1 MCVRGRMCGRART
14 HGRHGE
20 KVSEV
25 SAGITDT
32 DCQGVAVRI
41 PLAKRIRK
49 VSARYPRSRDNG
61 IDDKG
66 DDMTIRIEHLDAL
79 DLLRSLEDCS
89 VDSLVSDPPS
99 GISFMGKAWDR
110 HDQYTPQT
118 DKGRDLMRFGSALL
132 APWEVG
138 FCAFIVDVFSQA
150 LRVIKPGGHGL
161 IWALPRTSDLTA
173 LGLRVAGWEVRDSV
187 HHIFGSGFPKSAD
200 ISKAIDKAAGAE
212 REVVGTKASLPG
224 YREGLTGP
232 RGVDFGYGLSN
243 GSAKCQITAPATPAA
258 QRWEG
263 WGTAL
268 KPGHEVWW
276 LIRKP
281 VSGTIAGNVQEWG
294 TGGINVDGCRVG
306 TSEKPED
313 EGGRWPPNVLLTHD
327 AECGA
332 DCVDGCPVE
341 EMGAQSGERP
351 TGDVNWA
358 PPRLG
363 DRRTYGTFGESFTQ
377 WSGDTGTAA
386 RYFPQFRYS
395 PKPSRAEREAGLD
408 HLEEAQR
415 DEARKEGDP
424 GGDNPRNRGAQKVK
438 NVHPTVKS
446 IDLMRWLTRLVTPP
460 GGLVL
465 DPFVGSGTTA
475 LACVHEGFDFVGSEQ
490 SAEYV
495 KIARARVDHADPAG
509 AQTRRAERGEAG
521 PPTSPEGQGRLF

>member
-1 MCVRGRMCGRART
+1 M
-14 HGRHGE
+14 
-20 KVSEV
+20 S
-25 SAGITDT
+25 
-32 DCQGVAVRI
+32 
-41 PLAKRIRK
+41 
-49 VSARYPRSRDNG
+49 
-61 IDDKG
+61 
-66 DDMTIRIEHLDAL
+66 
-79 DLLRSLEDCS
+79 
-89 VDSLVSDPPS
+89 
-99 GISFMGKAWDR
+99 KAWDR
-110 HDQYTPQT
+110 HNTYEPQT
-118 DKGRDLMRFGSALL
+118 DKGRDLLRFGSALL

-212 REVVGTKASLPG
+212 REVVGIARKKDSYG
-224 YREGLTGP
+224 QGP
-232 RGVDFGYGLSN
+232 IYSGGPDHFGIQ
-243 GSAKCQITAPATPAA
+243 QITAPATPDAK
-258 QRWEG
+258 RWDG

-306 TSEKPED
+306 YEKNPRHEKGGSYSIRKNRRAIFGQALDSETTTNPD
-313 EGGRWPPNVLLTHD
+313 GRWPPNVLLTHD

-341 EMGAQSGERP
+341 EMGAQSGERT
-351 TGDVNWA
+351 TGNLERVST
-358 PPRLG
+358 G
-363 DRRTYGTFGESFTQ
+363 FFGGGKERSNIGYV
-377 WSGDTGTAA
+377 GDTGTAA

-408 HLEEAQR
+408 HLPTRTGAEATGRQ
-415 DEARKEGDP
+415 EGSA
-424 GGDNPRNRGAQKVK
+424 GLDNPRAGAGRTAEQIR

-446 IDLMRWLTRLVTPP
+446 VELMRWLTRLVTPP

-475 LACVHEGFDFVGSEQ
+475 LACIHEGFDFVGSEQ
-490 SAEYV
+490 SEEYV
-495 KIARARVDHADPAG
+495 KIAQARVDHADPAG
-509 AQTRRAERGEAG
+509 AQSRRATGGETG
-521 PPTSPEGQGRLF
+521 PLTSSDGQGRLF